1 MQHELRKFIQDNFMF
16 GVENIELSAEDS
28 LMDKG
33 VIDSTGVLELI
44 TFLEQRYAITI
55 ADSELVPENLDS
67 INALTRFIER
77 KTGTGAPKT
86 EMLREANPN

>member
-16 GVENIELSAEDS
+16 GVEDVELSAEDS
-28 LMDKG
+28 LMEKG

-44 TFLEQRYAITI
+44 TFLEKRYAIKI

-77 KTGTGAPKT
+77 KIGTGGGSI
-86 EMLREANPN
+86 RVYSSGG